1 MCWGGALGTVNCTGS
16 AEPSLQYG
24 SVPFMGLMFFGF
36 CLSVMH
42 PFVAN
47 WGCIRGRI
55 VPKPIFGLPETLYCT
70 VLSYYG
76 CQVGEACDFTT
87 ADGVQDSPVRAIIAK
102 NRDCVFLSAVLYP
115 VHNQEESGP
124 VAMYCFSGLLPD

>member
-1 MCWGGALGTVNCTGS
+1 MCWGGALGTVNCTEF

-24 SVPFMGLMFFGF
+24 SVPFKGLLFFGSSTW

-42 PFVAN
+42 PFVAD

-55 VPKPIFGLPETLYCT
+55 VPKPIFGFPETLYRT
-70 VLSYYG
+70 VLSHYG

-87 ADGVQDSPVRAIIAK
+87 ADGVQDSPIRAIIAK
-102 NRDCVFLSAVLYP
+102 N
-115 VHNQEESGP
+115 
-124 VAMYCFSGLLPD
+124 